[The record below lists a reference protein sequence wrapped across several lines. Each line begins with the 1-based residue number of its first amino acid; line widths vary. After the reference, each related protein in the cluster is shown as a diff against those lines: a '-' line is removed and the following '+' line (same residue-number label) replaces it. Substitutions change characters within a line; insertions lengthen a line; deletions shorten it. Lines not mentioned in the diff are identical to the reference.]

1 MLERSRRDRHRN
13 VRESIRDTTRFNG
26 VPTRKVIVVLLTM
39 GALLALLVALNK
51 NTTHGPPLATNC
63 RTPAIAL
70 SSPATGDGTDITY
83 SITGPQAGT
92 YLVAVDAATATV
104 HGSGADVTPPKA
116 IAVAIHRGLGSCK
129 AHGTLP
135 SLTEGSHQVELFR
148 DGTVVAKAALR

>member
-1 MLERSRRDRHRN
+1 MLERSRRERHRN

-26 VPTRKVIVVLLTM
+26 VPTRKVVAVLLTM

-51 NTTHGPPLATNC
+51 NTAHGPPLATNC

-70 SSPATGDGTDITY
+70 SSTTTGDGTDITY
-83 SITGPQAGT
+83 SITGPRTGT

-104 HGSGADVTPPKA
+104 RGAGADVTPAKA

-129 AHGTLP
+129 GHGTLP
-135 SLTEGSHQVELFR
+135 SLAAGSHQVELFR
-148 DGTVVAKAALR
+148 DGTVVAKAQLR